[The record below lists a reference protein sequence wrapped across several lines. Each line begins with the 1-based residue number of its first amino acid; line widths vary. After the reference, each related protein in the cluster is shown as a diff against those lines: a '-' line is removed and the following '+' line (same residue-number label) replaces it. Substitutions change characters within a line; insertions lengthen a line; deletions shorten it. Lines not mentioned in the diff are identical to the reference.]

1 MKNIKTNIKK
11 VTAGVLA
18 VGMFVAGVAV
28 TPKQAAATEATDT
41 TTVICEAYTETQ
53 VGTYWT
59 ETSKAAPLKSG
70 YVFGGWFRAKATG
83 DTNVESLTL
92 NGTEGEYAPLTE
104 TEMKAMMSDETADTL
119 YAKFVPAQVLSVKA
133 QNGVHPGNPTVT
145 KLDATTAE
153 SIDEDNPVW
162 IRVISSLDSA
172 NYQKWGFDIYLANK
186 IKVEKTDGGD
196 CVTTKKYE
204 GLLQGNASDTGV
216 TEKDAEAI
224 FGAPSDYVFVWQLSK
239 INHKNNVSKII
250 YVRPYWYTMDGTKVL
265 GLAKYVHMEDQ
276 YKGYISVPV
285 NLLNGADV
293 AAGTVSMTYN
303 TELPENAE
311 VIFET
316 GRMFSEMSF
325 YHDADTKTIQM
336 VGSDAAE
343 GTEGNGETIYANIR
357 FMKPSA
363 DTIYTIDLEKFC
375 DWTPKTVDMNE
386 KWDIKY
392 VTTQTIEE

>member
-18 VGMFVAGVAV
+18 VGMLVAGVAV
-28 TPKQAAATEATDT
+28 TPEQAEATEATDT
-41 TTVICEAYTETQ
+41 TTVICEEYTEAKAAE
-53 VGTYWT
+53 YWT
-59 ETSKAAPLKSG
+59 TDSKTAPLKSG
-70 YVFGGWFRAKATG
+70 YVFGGWFRVADDG
-83 DTNVESLTL
+83 DTNAEFLTL
-92 NGTEGEYAPLTE
+92 DSVAGNYAPLTE
-104 TEMKAMMSDETADTL
+104 TEMEAVMSDEKEDTL

-153 SIDEDNPVW
+153 SIDENNPVW
-162 IRVISSLDSA
+162 VRVISSLDSD

-392 VTTQTIEE
+392 VTTQTTQE